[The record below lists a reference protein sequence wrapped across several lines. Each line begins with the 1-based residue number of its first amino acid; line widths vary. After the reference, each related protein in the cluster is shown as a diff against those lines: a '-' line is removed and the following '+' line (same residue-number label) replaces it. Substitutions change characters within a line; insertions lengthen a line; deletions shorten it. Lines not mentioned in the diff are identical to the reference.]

1 MDYILF
7 DRHTNMSSETL
18 SKIGKIISDI
28 EINYDR
34 SESFPLVNRLYGLY
48 DGYFYVDLLTV
59 DWGYLTDDEF
69 LRLSEIVNVVEKYPK
84 YLP

>member
-1 MDYILF
+1 MDYLLF
-7 DRHTNMSSETL
+7 DRYTNMSSETL
-18 SKIGKIISDI
+18 FEIGKIISDI

-48 DGYFYVDLLTV
+48 DGYFYVDLLPV
-59 DWGYLTDDEF
+59 ANGYLTDNEF

-84 YLP
+84 YLH

>member
-1 MDYILF
+1 MDYLLF
-7 DRHTNMSSETL
+7 DRHANMSKETL
-18 SKIGKIISDI
+18 FEIGKIISDI

-34 SESFPLVNRLYGLY
+34 NESFPLVNRLYGLY
-48 DGYFYVDLLTV
+48 DGYFYVDLIPV
-59 DWGYLTDDEF
+59 AWGYLSNDEF